1 MPWTYKTNPFM
12 NLGFAICLALCTYF
26 YFKTMLADP
35 GYIPKLG
42 SRNQQKAVIEELLAA
57 RKFDEQH
64 FCVTCMVRKPL
75 RSKHCKRCNRCVAKE
90 DHHCPWVDNCIAT
103 NNHRSF
109 VLYIVT
115 MELGIVLFVWL
126 CLSYLQVVPVNK
138 MYEGHQCN
146 VLRPDLCELF
156 NKDSFTIVLLIWT
169 SLQFI
174 WATMLLFVQFV
185 QIARAT
191 TTYESMKGHGH
202 GHGAGDAL
210 TSFVTTGSTSM
221 EDAQV
226 TGADAGP
233 TPGTPHHHSRRQ
245 QKEGCW
251 TQWKRLL
258 GLDTFVMTALHGSRA
273 GEVQRQARSN
283 PFNRGIMSN
292 CKDFWCEPGSVFGEK
307 ENGEALLGGE
317 RVNYTKLY
325 EPPPR
330 MDGRWARE
338 EVQDQLEAQRM
349 VDS

>member
-1 MPWTYKTNPFM
+1 M
-12 NLGFAICLALCTYF
+12 NLGFAVCFALCTYF

-35 GYIPKLG
+35 GYVPKPG
-42 SRNQQKAVIEELLAA
+42 SRNQQKVVIEELLAA

-109 VLYIVT
+109 VLYIIT

-126 CLSYLQVVPVNK
+126 CLSYLQVLPVNK
-138 MYEGHQCN
+138 LYEENECN
-146 VLRPDLCELF
+146 ILRSDLCEIF
-156 NKDSFTIVLLIWT
+156 NKDPFTIVLLIWT

-191 TTYESMKGHGH
+191 TTYESMKGHEH

-221 EDAQV
+221 DDAQV
-226 TGADAGP
+226 TNASAGP
-233 TPGTPHHHSRRQ
+233 TPGPPHQHPPRQ
-245 QKEGCW
+245 KKESCW

-258 GLDTFVMTALHGSRA
+258 GLDTFIMTALHGSRA
-273 GEVQRQARSN
+273 GEAQRQTRSN
-283 PFNRGIMSN
+283 PFSRGVMSN

-307 ENGEALLGGE
+307 ENGEALLDGE
-317 RVNYTKLY
+317 RVNYTRLY
-325 EPPPR
+325 EPPP
-330 MDGRWARE
+330 MMVGRWSRE

-349 VDS
+349 VDG